1 MGQFRF
7 NLTHLDVSPVLRV
20 LNGMMRSLIIAASLL
35 IATSVFALLPRCV
48 TITSVTPS
56 SGPPGTQVVVTGTG
70 FASCC
75 PFECTVPSVTFDGT
89 AAQVVSWTDTQ
100 LVVIAPSHE
109 GLGAGGSVTVT
120 QISGSAM
127 AANAFT
133 FVAGVPTLGA
143 ITAGTAIVFLLGVA
157 LVRLR

>member
-7 NLTHLDVSPVLRV
+7 NLTHYLDVSPVLRV
-20 LNGMMRSLIIAASLL
+20 LNGMVRSLIIAASLL
-35 IATSVFALLPRCV
+35 IA
-48 TITSVTPS
+48 
-56 SGPPGTQVVVTGTG
+56 
-70 FASCC
+70 
-75 PFECTVPSVTFDGT
+75 DGT

-120 QISGSAM
+120 QISGSAT

-133 FVAGVPTLGA
+133 LVAGVPTLGA
-143 ITAGTAIVFLLGVA
+143 ITAGMAIVFLLGVA

>member
-7 NLTHLDVSPVLRV
+7 NLTHYLDVSPVLRV
-20 LNGMMRSLIIAASLL
+20 LNGMVRSLIIAASLL
-35 IATSVFALLPRCV
+35 IATSVFALSPSCV

-56 SGPPGTQVVVTGTG
+56 SGPPGTHVVVTGTG

-109 GLGAGGSVTVT
+109 GLGAGGFLPVTPNFGSALGAYT
-120 QISGSAM
+120 RSPFPGAPAPRADTAWKDSGSLLS
-127 AANAFT
+127 
-133 FVAGVPTLGA
+133 VGA
-143 ITAGTAIVFLLGVA
+143 L
-157 LVRLR
+157 

>member
-7 NLTHLDVSPVLRV
+7 NLTHYLDVSPVLRV
-20 LNGMMRSLIIAASLL
+20 LKGMVRSLIIASSLL
-35 IATSVFALLPRCV
+35 IATSVFALSPSCV

-109 GLGAGGSVTVT
+109 GLGAGGFLTFY
-120 QISGSAM
+120 QISRLAVGGDAVPVF
-127 AANAFT
+127 AGGAPPR
-133 FVAGVPTLGA
+133 GVPA
-143 ITAGTAIVFLLGVA
+143 WTASRFLPPV
-157 LVRLR
+157 

>member
-7 NLTHLDVSPVLRV
+7 NLPHYLDVSPVLRV
-20 LNGMMRSLIIAASLL
+20 LNGMVRSLIIAASLL
-35 IATSVFALLPRCV
+35 IATSVFALSPSCV

-56 SGPPGTQVVVTGTG
+56 SGPPGTQVVITGTG

-75 PFECTVPSVTFDGT
+75 PFECTVSSVTFDGT

-109 GLGAGGSVTVT
+109 GLGAGGSPTVT
-120 QISGSAM
+120 PISRPGGAGQPLP
-127 AANAFT
+127 AF
-133 FVAGVPTLGA
+133 AGGPPA
-143 ITAGTAIVFLLGVA
+143 W
-157 LVRLR
+157 